1 MTGEG
6 WLPGYIQDYD
16 GQALTLVVP
25 FSDAEYLTTHGVT
38 ECSVRVE
45 DGRRISAVQ
54 RRKIY
59 ALLRDIADWTGYEP
73 QELKELM
80 KYDFLSQCEDGTQY
94 FSLSDADMTTAR
106 SFITYLIEF
115 CVVHAVPCKV
125 SLLQQCEDIEKY
137 VYACVAHRR
146 CAICGQ
152 KDPRSGAG
160 RHGTRPPEN
169 PSPGTA
175 GGTALPAAPR
185 RGGPARPKELR
196 REVPPAGN
204 PAG

>member
-59 ALLRDIADWTGYEP
+59 ALLRDIADWP
-73 QELKELM
+73 DHAALFM
-80 KYDFLSQCEDGTQY
+80 RRVC
-94 FSLSDADMTTAR
+94 AR
-106 SFITYLIEF
+106 
-115 CVVHAVPCKV
+115 
-125 SLLQQCEDIEKY
+125 D
-137 VYACVAHRR
+137 
-146 CAICGQ
+146 
-152 KDPRSGAG
+152 
-160 RHGTRPPEN
+160 
-169 PSPGTA
+169 
-175 GGTALPAAPR
+175 R
-185 RGGPARPKELR
+185 RG
-196 REVPPAGN
+196 
-204 PAG
+204 

>member
-94 FSLSDADMTTAR
+94 FSLSDTDMTTAR
-106 SFITYLIEF
+106 NFITYLIDF
-115 CVVHAVPCKV
+115 
-125 SLLQQCEDIEKY
+125 
-137 VYACVAHRR
+137 
-146 CAICGQ
+146 
-152 KDPRSGAG
+152 
-160 RHGTRPPEN
+160 
-169 PSPGTA
+169 
-175 GGTALPAAPR
+175 
-185 RGGPARPKELR
+185 
-196 REVPPAGN
+196 
-204 PAG
+204 

>member
-94 FSLSDADMTTAR
+94 FSLSDTDMTTAR
-106 SFITYLIEF
+106 NFITYLIDF
-115 CVVHAVPCKV
+115 CVTHAVPCKV
-125 SLLQQCEDIEKY
+125 SLLQQCEDIERY

-152 KDPRSGAG
+152 KAEIHEVERVGMG
-160 RHGTRPPEN
+160 RD
-169 PSPGTA
+169 
-175 GGTALPAAPR
+175 R
-185 RGGPARPKELR
+185 RKIHHL
-196 REVPPAGN
+196 
-204 PAG
+204 